1 MSISCRKVSLGWR
14 VSGFH
19 ITWWILVVSAL
30 LFDALPIP
38 GYAEPRLPFSS
49 KGDPN
54 TILRIDPP
62 VRVAEGAQDVEVP
75 GFAEPVK
82 PIADPLEPVN
92 RLFFHINDKFYFWLL
107 KPVASGYA
115 AIFPQPVRVCVRN
128 FFDNVATPIRAANC
142 LLQLNL
148 EDFGNETA
156 RFVVNSTVGLAGFFD
171 PAKKRYNIK
180 RQEEDFGQTL
190 GSYGIGPAFYINWP
204 VFGPSSLRDT
214 IGTVGDFFLTPRTYL
229 VEFPILVNVGLAT
242 YERVNNT
249 SLMLGEYEDL
259 KEAALDPYV
268 ALRDAYHQF
277 RQEKIKER

>member
-1 MSISCRKVSLGWR
+1 MLLGWR
-14 VSGFH
+14 VSGLH
-19 ITWWILVVSAL
+19 ITWAILVVSAL
-30 LFDALPIP
+30 LYGALPSP
-38 GYAEPRLPFSS
+38 GHAEPLSPFPSQ
-49 KGDPN
+49 GDPN
-54 TILRIDPP
+54 TILRIDPA
-62 VRVAEGAQDVEVP
+62 VRVAEGAQDVDVR
-75 GFAEPVK
+75 GFAEPIK

-156 RFVVNSTVGLAGFFD
+156 RFLVNSTVGLAGFFD
-171 PAKKRYNIK
+171 PAKKRFNLK

-190 GSYGIGPAFYINWP
+190 GSYGMGPAFYINWP
-204 VFGPSSLRDT
+204 LFGPSSLRDT

-249 SLMLGEYEDL
+249 SLMLGEYEAL

-277 RQEKIKER
+277 RQEKVKER